1 MKIKEHKVFYYD
13 FKNAVEL
20 NQIIFRGGFQAIR
33 CKSST
38 ALVKHHAVC
47 GLYTAILAAASFLN
61 GR

>member
-1 MKIKEHKVFYYD
+1 MILKK
-13 FKNAVEL
+13 AVEQ
-20 NQIIFRGGFQAIR
+20 NQIVFRGGFQAIR

-47 GLYTAILAAASFLN
+47 GLYTTILAAASFLN

>member
-1 MKIKEHKVFYYD
+1 MILKK
-13 FKNAVEL
+13 AVEQ
-20 NQIIFRGGFQAIR
+20 NQIIFRGGFQAIH

-47 GLYTAILAAASFLN
+47 GLYTTILTAASFLN